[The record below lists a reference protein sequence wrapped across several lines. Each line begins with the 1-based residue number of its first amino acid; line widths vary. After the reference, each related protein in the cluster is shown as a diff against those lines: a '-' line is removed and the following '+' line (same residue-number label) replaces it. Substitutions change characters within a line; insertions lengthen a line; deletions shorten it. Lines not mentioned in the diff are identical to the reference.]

1 MSKLRPFALRDKLGN
16 IVSGSLVYSTTK
28 PKNGDFFL
36 VVEGVERNEINPGNY
51 SSIVRQYYGSATTS
65 ENFGDKAKAF
75 ISSYGY
81 APSNVLLSDSI
92 CSDDVDG
99 PIYADVTNI
108 GQTPSS
114 LNEFLGSFMSG
125 GLAGYPHTGTLG
137 IAAWASHATTT
148 TKGALFLIN
157 MPHIGI
163 SIDNQVGRIRR
174 RGKAT
179 NGADNTC
186 GAVATAIAWVIA
198 NAVAPV
204 ATNFPNDYQ
213 NYVLCNILFPFKAA
227 ITALPTYGARMIYA
241 TEKIRVAG
249 DTFLIGAS
257 GISAN
262 VPVGIDVFYCSGT
275 FINTDDTYSAYIN
288 VTSFKKFNGTWS
300 DLTTAFLKTL

>member
-1 MSKLRPFALRDKLGN
+1 MSKLRAFALRDKLGN
-16 IVSGSLVYSTTK
+16 TVSGSLVYSTTK

-36 VVEGVERNEINPGNY
+36 VVEGVERNEINPDNY
-51 SSIVRQYYGSATTS
+51 SKIINQHYSKATTS

-75 ISSYGY
+75 ISNYGY

-114 LNEFLGSFMSG
+114 LNEFLGAFMSG

-148 TKGALFLIN
+148 TNGALFLIN

-163 SIDNQVGRIRR
+163 SIDNQVGRIKR
-174 RGKAT
+174 RGKAS
-179 NGADNTC
+179 NGLDNTC
-186 GAVATAIAWVIA
+186 GAVATAIAWVMA

-204 ATNFPNDYQ
+204 IANFPDDYQ
-213 NYVLCNILFPFKAA
+213 NFVLCDILFPFKAA
-227 ITALPTYGARMIYA
+227 ITALPTYGARMIFS
-241 TEKIRVAG
+241 TEKIRIAG
-249 DTFLIGAS
+249 DTFLTGAT

-262 VPVGIDVFYCSGT
+262 VPANIDVFYCSGT
-275 FINTDDTYSAYIN
+275 FINTDDTYSAYID
-288 VTSFKKFNGTWS
+288 VTSFKKFNNGWT
-300 DLTTAFLKTL
+300 DLTAEFLKTL